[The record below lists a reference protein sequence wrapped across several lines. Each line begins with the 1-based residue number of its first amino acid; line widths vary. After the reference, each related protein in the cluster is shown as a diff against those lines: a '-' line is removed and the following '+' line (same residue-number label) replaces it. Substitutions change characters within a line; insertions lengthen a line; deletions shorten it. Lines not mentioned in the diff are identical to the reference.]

1 MDTQG
6 GWMPEPSFTSSLSG
20 WKPKTHLYQTDLE
33 HSVEMV
39 DSEALARDWPVLDI
53 HYGTNF
59 VAGGIPLSA
68 FDQGRASGGH
78 AHSMGVGL
86 KITEPR
92 FVRSRHAVAAK
103 TGARVLTFVVV
114 ARTRGDVGAA
124 QGLLTTHKV
133 GGEKG
138 YGVLVCGNTNCLYD
152 IARSTA
158 WYANTTSDHSKMNL
172 TMSISSRYQWTA
184 CFAASKTLHFG
195 DELNAAYGV
204 GSTHHAKIAQQ
215 VARRVEREPICNQH
229 RRDTGERMQAL
240 REKKKQKL
248 GY

>member
-1 MDTQG
+1 
-6 GWMPEPSFTSSLSG
+6 MPEPSFTSSLRR
-20 WKPKTHLYQTDLE
+20 WEPTTHLCGTDLE

-39 DSEALARDWPVLDI
+39 DGEALAREWPVLDI

-92 FVRSRHAVAAK
+92 FVRSRSRRAVAAK
-103 TGARVLTFVVV
+103 TGARVLTFVMV

-124 QGLLTTHKV
+124 QGLLLTHKV

-138 YGVLVCGNTNCLYD
+138 YGVLVCGDTNWLYD

-158 WYANTTSDHSKMNL
+158 WYANTTSERSKMNL
-172 TMSISSRYQWTA
+172 TMSISSRYPWTA

-215 VARRVEREPICNQH
+215 AARRLEREPICNQR
-229 RRDTGERMQAL
+229 RRDMRERMQAL
-240 REKKKQKL
+240 LEKRKKQKL